1 MDMFKFPDN
10 QNNQKLFVKSINLK
24 QYRNISQ
31 VQLNFRETLHFFV
44 GPNAQGKTNLLESLY
59 VAALGK
65 SHRTRSHQEL
75 IQFGKSMAKI
85 NVIIARS
92 GQPERLEVVI
102 SPKGKKIRKNGVE
115 QKKLSQYIG
124 TLPVI
129 MFAPEDLA
137 IVKGSPKIR
146 RRFLD
151 MEIGQVS
158 STYIYDLSTYNQLVK
173 QRNHL
178 LKTAPKHQEEMLE
191 VLDEQFAPL
200 AVRIWKKRLSF
211 LKSLNQWACEIHR
224 KISGQKE
231 DLQLHYQSSFHFD
244 EEFDE
249 NELTQLFKNVIAR
262 IRPKEISRRV
272 TLIGPHRDDIRL
284 KLGKLDINTFG
295 SQGQQRTVALSL
307 KLAEIELISYTMGVY
322 PIMLLD
328 DVLSELDDLRKT
340 QLFEAIQ
347 GRVQTFVTTTNLEG
361 IRTQILKDAMIY
373 QVHNGTI
380 LEQR

>member
-1 MDMFKFPDN
+1 MFEFTHN
-10 QNNQKLFVKSINLK
+10 QNNPRLFVKSLHLK
-24 QYRNISQ
+24 QYRNIAQ
-31 VQLNFRETLHFFV
+31 VQLHFRDTLHFFV

-59 VAALGK
+59 VTALGK

-75 IQFGKSMAKI
+75 IQFGQSMAKI
-85 NVIIARS
+85 NTTIERS
-92 GQPERLEVVI
+92 GQPERLEVTI

-124 TLPVI
+124 TLPII

-178 LKTAPKHQEEMLE
+178 LKNAPKHQVEMLE
-191 VLDEQFAPL
+191 ALDEQFVPL

-211 LKSLNQWACEIHR
+211 LKSLNRWACEIHHQ
-224 KISGQKE
+224 ISGQRE
-231 DLQLHYQSSFHFD
+231 DLQLHYQSSFPVEEGLD
-244 EEFDE
+244 EHEWI
-249 NELTQLFKNVIAR
+249 QSFKHAMAR
-262 IRPKEISRRV
+262 SRSKEIARRV
-272 TLIGPHRDDIRL
+272 TLMGPHRDDIRL
-284 KLGKLDINTFG
+284 KLGNLDINTFG

-307 KLAEIELISYTMGVY
+307 KLAEIELIFSTMGVY

-361 IRTQILKDAMIY
+361 IHASILKNAMIY
-373 QVHNGTI
+373 QVHQGTI